1 MVPEAQR
8 LRVAF
13 VAAMPAYVTAVC
25 AERGYPLDRATIEAI
40 DEATAAID
48 AELEVELDQDFRAQR
63 RSPLEI
69 VRVALAS
76 VSRSLSDRGVAA
88 RDPSGRGSEEDPFG
102 LAPGSS
108 SDLGAEAHEAHL
120 RWGVAKAAAFVG
132 DAAPTLTKPAVV
144 VMASDRAERE
154 SLVASIEGRGMSC
167 VAVRNPGAVEASL
180 SDRAVMVAIV
190 DLAHR
195 SARDAIDRFVE
206 HGVTTIAYGDAIEDL
221 LETGLRAQGVRHIV
235 DRHRLLADPSGFI
248 PLIV

>member
-8 LRVAF
+8 LHVAF
-13 VAAMPAYVTAVC
+13 VAAIPSYVAAVC
-25 AERGYPLDRATIEAI
+25 AERGYPLDRAMIEAI
-40 DEATAAID
+40 DEATAVVD
-48 AELEVELDQDFRAQR
+48 AELAAELERDFRVQR

-76 VSRSLSDRGVAA
+76 VSHVLSDGGVTA
-88 RDPSGRGSEEDPFG
+88 RDPSGRDSEEDPFG

-108 SDLGAEAHEAHL
+108 SELGAEAHEAHL
-120 RWGVAKAAAFVG
+120 RWGVAKASAFVG
-132 DAAPTLTKPAVV
+132 DAAPTLVKPTVA

-180 SDRAVMVAIV
+180 DDRAVMVAVV

-235 DRHRLLADPSGFI
+235 DRHRLLADPGGFI

>member
-8 LRVAF
+8 LRAAF
-13 VAAMPAYVTAVC
+13 VAAIPAYVTAVC
-25 AERGYPLDRATIEAI
+25 AQRGYPLDRATIEAI
-40 DEATAAID
+40 DEATAVLD
-48 AELEVELDQDFRAQR
+48 AELSAELDQDFRAQR

-69 VRVALAS
+69 VRAALAS
-76 VSRSLSDRGVAA
+76 VSRALSERGVAA
-88 RDPSGRGSEEDPFG
+88 ADPSGRRSEEDPFG

-132 DAAPTLTKPAVV
+132 DAAPTLAKPAVA

-167 VAVRNPGAVEASL
+167 LAVRNPGAVEASL
-180 SDRAVMVAIV
+180 SDRAVTVAIV

-195 SARDAIDRFVE
+195 SARDAIDRFAE

-235 DRHRLLADPSGFI
+235 DRHRLLADPGGFI